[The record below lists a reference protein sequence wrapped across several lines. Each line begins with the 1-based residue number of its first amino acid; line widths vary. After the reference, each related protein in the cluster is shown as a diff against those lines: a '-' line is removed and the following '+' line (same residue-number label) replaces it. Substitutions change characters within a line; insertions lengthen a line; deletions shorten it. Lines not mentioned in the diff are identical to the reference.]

1 VSAEGFAVRAKPGQL
16 QRAGIGLSVD
26 LQQVWLDVAIT
37 ITSPIAAS
45 RGKLFLWLPNLCPSS
60 VARSTRLSAHWLPEF
75 PACES
80 PMGTRLT
87 NWYTCR
93 VTLLAS
99 ETASNLGRVDHLTG
113 QKRVM
118 LLKPRG
124 FCAGVVRAIDIVK
137 IALDTFGAPIY
148 VRREIVHNR
157 FVVNE
162 LAEKGAIFV
171 NEIEEVPAGQRVIYS
186 AHGVSPAVREASK
199 ARGLKVIDATCP
211 LVTKVHVEAVKFAK
225 QGYSLVLVG
234 HRDHDEIEGT
244 LGEAPEATQVVS
256 NVAEVEALVVPD
268 PNRVAYLTQ
277 TTLSLDEA
285 RDIIHALKVK
295 FPNIAGPHT
304 QDICYATENRQV
316 AVRNVAPGADLVL
329 VVGSTNSSNS
339 NRLVEVSNNLGTKAY
354 LIDNSA
360 AIDPKWLEGV
370 DSVAVTAGASAPEV
384 LVEDVINY
392 LQQNGY
398 SGVEEVEVMP
408 ENVRFGLPPEIIQA
422 IGGAG
427 GAQPIPVR

>member
-1 VSAEGFAVRAKPGQL
+1 MQG
-16 QRAGIGLSVD
+16 
-26 LQQVWLDVAIT
+26 
-37 ITSPIAAS
+37 
-45 RGKLFLWLPNLCPSS
+45 
-60 VARSTRLSAHWLPEF
+60 
-75 PACES
+75 
-80 PMGTRLT
+80 RLT
-87 NWYTCR
+87 SWYTCR
-93 VTLLAS
+93 VTVLAS
-99 ETASNLGRVDHLTG
+99 ETVSNLGRADNLAS
-113 QKRVM
+113 QKRVL

-268 PNRVAYLTQ
+268 PDRVAYLTQ

-295 FPNIAGPHT
+295 FPNIVGPHT

-360 AIDPKWLEGV
+360 AIDPKWLEGA

-398 SGVEEVEVMP
+398 SSVEEVEVMP

-427 GAQPIPVR
+427 GSQPIPVR